1 MAAYVWVGAP
11 VPAEVLALAHAE
23 LSIGAKRM
31 LETCVR
37 SNRARCLSSGTHAH
51 AHSGCCT
58 YCGALDRVPRPCAV
72 CAADGL
78 VNAADELESVL
89 RSLAWQSPSLA
100 AYMKPKLKREDEC
113 ELLTAD
119 DMAELMA
126 DTKSCVPKRQKRSSD
141 NTPRSPP
148 EPPRES
154 APAAY
159 LHTHDDD
166 AEECAGNRE
175 SAARSACVETGA
187 PVSGGPLPAGPC
199 SATRIQNRVAGPLG
213 PVRDRSLTP
222 LGGEPSGQALEGV
235 AHRFQELT
243 LLQQREASASS

>member
-1 MAAYVWVGAP
+1 MWKMAYAWVGAP
-11 VPAEVLALAHAE
+11 VPAEVLALAHTE

-58 YCGALDRVPRPCAV
+58 YCGALDRVPRLCAA

-126 DTKSCVPKRQKRSSD
+126 DTNSSAPKRQKRSSD
-141 NTPRSPP
+141 N
-148 EPPRES
+148 
-154 APAAY
+154 
-159 LHTHDDD
+159 LHTHADD
-166 AEECAGNRE
+166 AEGCAENRE

-213 PVRDRSLTP
+213 PVRDRSLT
-222 LGGEPSGQALEGV
+222 LD
-235 AHRFQELT
+235 T
-243 LLQQREASASS
+243 

>member
-1 MAAYVWVGAP
+1 MRI
-11 VPAEVLALAHAE
+11 LAVAHRT
-23 LSIGAKRM
+23 GAKQ
-31 LETCVR
+31 
-37 SNRARCLSSGTHAH
+37 
-51 AHSGCCT
+51 

-100 AYMKPKLKREDEC
+100 AYMKPKLKREDKC

-126 DTKSCVPKRQKRSSD
+126 DTNSCAPKRQKRSSD

-199 SATRIQNRVAGPLG
+199 STTHIQNRVAGPLG

>member
-1 MAAYVWVGAP
+1 VEDGVRLGWSAGARGG
-11 VPAEVLALAHAE
+11 AGARAHGAQHRGEAHARD
-23 LSIGAKRM
+23 LRALQSSSLPHKRYARPCASTGAKQHKQH
-31 LETCVR
+31 CV
-37 SNRARCLSSGTHAH
+37 
-51 AHSGCCT
+51 
-58 YCGALDRVPRPCAV
+58 ALDRVPRLCAA

-126 DTKSCVPKRQKRSSD
+126 DTNSSAPKRQKRSSD
-141 NTPRSPP
+141 N
-148 EPPRES
+148 
-154 APAAY
+154 
-159 LHTHDDD
+159 LHTHADD
-166 AEECAGNRE
+166 AEGCAENRE

-243 LLQQREASASS
+243 LQQQREASASS